1 MLCRAWKKWAEH
13 LPGLPLPKANCVEKS
28 RGYVYG
34 GGDDIRRTPAKI
46 TVVTILPFKKKSRK
60 ILRFFRFFS
69 YCPEII
75 RRRFLSKMKSGVFP

>member
-34 GGDDIRRTPAKI
+34 GG
-46 TVVTILPFKKKSRK
+46 
-60 ILRFFRFFS
+60 
-69 YCPEII
+69 
-75 RRRFLSKMKSGVFP
+75 